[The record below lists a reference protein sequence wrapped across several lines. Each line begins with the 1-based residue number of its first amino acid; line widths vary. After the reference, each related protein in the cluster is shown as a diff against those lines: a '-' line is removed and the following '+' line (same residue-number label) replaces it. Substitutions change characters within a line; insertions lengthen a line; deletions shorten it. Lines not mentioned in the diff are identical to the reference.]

1 MAKLPNPKQPEHRN
15 KAHLYP
21 NFPAILPTSAVFLYM
36 SGSESRLLSAFHVKR
51 YEKRARKV
59 NTANAPATN
68 PATFF
73 RIRLVLSSIS
83 EKYDRKFFPDFFF
96 AGLGSV
102 FRFCISDILLRCY
115 FLLFFILLF
124 FILIMFRDF

>member
-1 MAKLPNPKQPEHRN
+1 MAKAQQ
-15 KAHLYP
+15 
-21 NFPAILPTSAVFLYM
+21 I
-36 SGSESRLLSAFHVKR
+36 
-51 YEKRARKV
+51 
-59 NTANAPATN
+59 
-68 PATFF
+68 
-73 RIRLVLSSIS
+73 RIQERDINEVPSIS